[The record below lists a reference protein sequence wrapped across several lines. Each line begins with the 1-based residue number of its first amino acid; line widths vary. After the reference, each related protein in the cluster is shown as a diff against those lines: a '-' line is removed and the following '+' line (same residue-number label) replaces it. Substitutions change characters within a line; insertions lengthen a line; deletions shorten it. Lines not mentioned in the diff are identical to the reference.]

1 MNRKMTCLALA
12 GKCGGRGAIML
23 TPVAAWAG
31 CAKKPSRE
39 SRSMSARPA
48 KPPPTCHKNS
58 RRERPQG
65 VGLGIK
71 RCMFPASVRVHE
83 FVQIENDAAHLL
95 ERFLL

>member
-1 MNRKMTCLALA
+1 MNRNTTCLALA

-23 TPVAAWAG
+23 TPVAACAG

-39 SRSMSARPA
+39 RRSISARPA
-48 KPPPTCHKNS
+48 KPPPTCHRNS

-71 RCMFPASVRVHE
+71 RSIFTASIRVHE
-83 FVQIENDAAHLL
+83 FVQIKNHAAHLL